1 MIIRGPKNVRLE
13 ELEASHGGTGVYCV
27 RTLMT
32 SEFSSPIKYIR
43 ELRLDPGS
51 SIGMHPH
58 IGDEE
63 IYYVISGSG
72 TMMVDG
78 ETAELS
84 TGDVVLTKSGSSH
97 GLKNTSDAELVIFV
111 ACAAYC

>member
-1 MIIRGPKNVRLE
+1 MIIRGPKNVSMEALE
-13 ELEASHGGTGVYCV
+13 SSHGGKGTYRV

-32 SEFSSPIKYIR
+32 KEFSSPMKYIR

-63 IYYVISGSG
+63 IYYVISGCG
-72 TMMVDG
+72 TMVVDG

-97 GLKNTSDAELVIFV
+97 GLMNHSEAELVIFV
-111 ACAAYC
+111 ACSAYC

>member
-1 MIIRGPKNVRLE
+1 ME
-13 ELEASHGGTGVYCV
+13 ELEASHGGTGAYRV

-63 IYYVISGSG
+63 IYYIISGSG